1 MKMQKDYV
9 EWCIMQ
15 TNNKKQ
21 IHNIA
26 YMFQNIIK
34 KSTFLMK
41 VQHKLTI
48 RNNKYALKLRQDVN
62 VNTNN
67 SRRNLDLRQ
76 NGWACPHVRRRLVF
90 RKKTEVDSST
100 RKLRHSTVKA
110 QTRSSYNHQG
120 DAEDR
125 VPTHRP
131 IWLAEEPIGRYR
143 SRNGAWSHRSHTE
156 VIRQQL
162 QLVQFSEAWK
172 RK

>member
-1 MKMQKDYV
+1 
-9 EWCIMQ
+9 MQ

-76 NGWACPHVRRRLVF
+76 NG
-90 RKKTEVDSST
+90 
-100 RKLRHSTVKA
+100 
-110 QTRSSYNHQG
+110 
-120 DAEDR
+120 
-125 VPTHRP
+125 
-131 IWLAEEPIGRYR
+131 
-143 SRNGAWSHRSHTE
+143 
-156 VIRQQL
+156 
-162 QLVQFSEAWK
+162 
-172 RK
+172 